1 MGLLGRLP
9 TRIFLLKKSAQRTLE
24 CPRVLEGRQL
34 LILVDRVDIG
44 WRKSSSPLGGRK
56 YCGAVEDCKVVL
68 FLSQEPETGG
78 SPSSRY
84 LGRLLA
90 PNKNRHHDQ
99 PGEVLDHHACDDSVH
114 HGMLRGGITWELDL
128 RRTGY
133 ATSF

>member
-1 MGLLGRLP
+1 M
-9 TRIFLLKKSAQRTLE
+9 
-24 CPRVLEGRQL
+24 

-114 HGMLRGGITWELDL
+114 HGMLRGGNTWELDL

-133 ATSF
+133 ATSFNPMR